1 VDLSYVSIEGK
12 SRNYRIT
19 LAILA
24 ALSVIGLVCF
34 AISYVQGHQLF
45 GTSNVIPWGLP
56 IVVAI
61 FLIGLSAGLHIL
73 AFLIYIIGQ
82 EKYKQVIKAA
92 VFLAVVLIFGAM
104 IAIAVDLGRPE
115 KFWRLFM
122 LFYMNNMTSM
132 FALNAIFYSSYFVSA
147 FIYLIALLTDRK
159 KLSFIMGMVA
169 FGFAM
174 LTHGGTG
181 AIFGFIAARE
191 TWFSSLAP
199 FEFIFAAFASSM
211 ALLILVLLIIYKTT
225 DRKIDWKMIGS
236 LGGLLKFFLIG
247 LIILMVINELTHLYP
262 AGRDAIMYMIS
273 GPYSWLFWGFQVF
286 LGMLIPLFLLYY
298 RKTKNSATGIVLATV
313 LVVIGIAVKRYY
325 LVIPGA
331 AYPQHYYPGNIEGV
345 YGAIGHFT
353 FTPVEVGWAIGMFAF
368 LVAIFLLGLRYMKLL
383 PAKEAEESFAT
394 VEASSTEAYMPSE
407 PSATP
412 EASAPPDIETSPKAD
427 SPPGAE

>member
-1 VDLSYVSIEGK
+1 VDLSFVSIEGK
-12 SRNYRIT
+12 SRNYYIT

-24 ALSVIGLVCF
+24 ALSVIGFICF
-34 AISYVQGHQLF
+34 VISYVQGHQLF

-73 AFLIYIIGQ
+73 AFLIYILGQ
-82 EKYKQVIKAA
+82 EKYKQVIRAA

-147 FIYLIALLTDRK
+147 VVYLIALLTDRK
-159 KLSFIMGMVA
+159 KMSFIMGMVA

-225 DRKIDWKMIGS
+225 GRKIDWEMIGS

-247 LIILMVINELTHLYP
+247 LIILMIIGELTHLYP
-262 AGRDAIMYMIS
+262 PSRDAMLYMLS
-273 GPYSWLFWGFQVF
+273 GPYSWLFWGFQIF
-286 LGMLIPLFLLYY
+286 LGMIIPLFLLYY
-298 RKTKNSATGIVLATV
+298 RKTKNSSAGIVLATV

-345 YGAIGHFT
+345 YGAIGQLN
-353 FTPVEVGWAIGMFAF
+353 FTPVEVGWSIGMFAF
-368 LVAIFLLGLRYMKLL
+368 LAAIFVLGLRYMQLL
-383 PAKEAEESFAT
+383 PAKEAEGSYAT
-394 VEASSTEAYMPSE
+394 VETSSIK
-407 PSATP
+407 
-412 EASAPPDIETSPKAD
+412 EASTPPDTETSPEAD
-427 SPPGAE
+427 SPSRAE